1 MKTEYEATFLNIDKN
16 EIQERLRK
24 LGAKLIKPEF
34 LQKRVTFNLPSGHE
48 IRGAWIRVRDEADK
62 VTMSLKIVDGDKIE
76 NQKEIL
82 AYLGGKMRMHRI
94 KVLIGDSV
102 EVVLDP
108 YGGKG
113 RIIKRL

>member
-1 MKTEYEATFLNIDKN
+1 MSDQRKEKIVTGRGVVTEALPSTLFRVKMEGKTED
-16 EIQERLRK
+16 
-24 LGAKLIKPEF
+24 
-34 LQKRVTFNLPSGHE
+34 
-48 IRGAWIRVRDEADK
+48 
-62 VTMSLKIVDGDKIE
+62 
-76 NQKEIL
+76 QKEIL

>member
-1 MKTEYEATFLNIDKN
+1 MSDSKNDKILTARGEITEA
-16 EIQERLRK
+16 
-24 LGAKLIKPEF
+24 
-34 LQKRVTFNLPSGHE
+34 LPSTLF
-48 IRGAWIRVRDEADK
+48 RVMME
-62 VTMSLKIVDGDKIE
+62 DG
-76 NQKEIL
+76 NEIL
-82 AYLGGKMRMHRI
+82 AYLGGKMRMNRI

>member
-1 MKTEYEATFLNIDKN
+1 MSDLKEKIVTVRGVVTEA
-16 EIQERLRK
+16 
-24 LGAKLIKPEF
+24 
-34 LQKRVTFNLPSGHE
+34 LPSTLF
-48 IRGAWIRVRDEADK
+48 RVNVGMKGEE
-62 VTMSLKIVDGDKIE
+62 G
-76 NQKEIL
+76 KEIL

-113 RIIKRL
+113 RIVKRL